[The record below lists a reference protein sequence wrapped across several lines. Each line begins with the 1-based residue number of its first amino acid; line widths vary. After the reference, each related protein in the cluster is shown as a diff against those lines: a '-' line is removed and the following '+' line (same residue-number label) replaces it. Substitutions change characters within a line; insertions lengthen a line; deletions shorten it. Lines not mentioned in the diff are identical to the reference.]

1 MSRLV
6 LNQLHARRLHG
17 FRTADRCMLTG
28 LGAGL
33 NIVYAPNRAG
43 KSTLAL
49 AYRLV
54 IGDDLRKYRS
64 AEIAASWTDGTSD
77 IEAIVVSGLKR
88 ETPVPAALP
97 MRYVLDL
104 PEMVG
109 GLSEKDK
116 EATELAIAG
125 NVRIPEDRSLTKGL
139 KGGGDSLR
147 KANKSLRDFESDA
160 KSLETKRAR
169 INELDGLIKQASSAG
184 DDSRWMRVAQLQEQ
198 ISLIDAKNTGVE
210 RQSEDA
216 AGRLDDHHTDLSQ
229 AEDDV
234 EAAMR
239 KLDSVAPS
247 AGQRAPRLL
256 RESDKSSITT
266 LLTRHEQA
274 LADHRQLV
282 KELGKIKGSLD
293 LAVQQLATSIEP
305 DEVVPSAARFA
316 DQADR
321 SRAAKCER
329 EAYGN
334 AAAAAMARQEEE
346 KAERV
351 ILESPERPRRVLLDL
366 LTSPAKRLAPS
377 MSVMVILGLGVTASI
392 SAALVSSIS
401 ATAVLVLGIVAA
413 LLVVIG
419 MVLLRSTPIA
429 ASNESATGGSGKPE
443 ALLDQWTDLV
453 RKLEQSSASER
464 AWNYVGA
471 WFQGKTDTSP
481 STDETDVEATW
492 NHWKS
497 VAGLDANATPYH
509 LAMLFDRWQKVQEL
523 RPRATSLESQDSQRL
538 KDATEDGDEIR
549 TILGQ
554 YNWACALGSNLADEV
569 NSFRK
574 WFELSE
580 ALAKAENEWNKN
592 QERINTYL
600 NINGIPDGELLVR
613 SSVMRDRA
621 PVAEDRRNLASR
633 LKGELHELDSASV
646 DHAQIKTATERWC
659 KNGKNDLP
667 AGIELA
673 RDASAQLDNFREERN
688 GLDAEIRVFERSSRV
703 AEARSNYDRSLADL
717 MGNCEIAQSNAVWN
731 TLVNSIREHVVREAA
746 PELLAVANAKLERV
760 DAALILRIAPPE
772 LDASKEELGLLLID
786 DQKNGRTGQRF
797 SELATSTKVNAVL
810 AIRLALIKTS
820 EQGFAYPIFADE
832 LMAVADESTR
842 KGIAR
847 LLVAESADRQVIV
860 LTNQAE
866 DAHALLEES
875 GENASVLTIGGA
887 ESSLPKEIRMPPLPA
902 YLVPLGPVE
911 PDFERDVA
919 AHAPGF
925 MFVEETDLVAVG
937 DAPTIAA
944 ALEQLTSERKA
955 ALKPML
961 EALHEIHRY
970 VATTT
975 RRIRV
980 NDIEN
985 QEWVTRAFQDIIF
998 QILNETGGD
1007 PEQFRKKV
1015 ASIRG
1020 YRDNNKTALDQ
1031 FLITNGFL
1039 GVPKPRFEDLVQRA
1053 RAALGDQPDA
1063 TRTAQWCAMR
1073 YLEFCEKQEDR

>member
-1 MSRLV
+1 
-6 LNQLHARRLHG
+6 
-17 FRTADRCMLTG
+17 MLTG

-49 AYRLV
+49 AYRLL

-77 IEAIVVSGLKR
+77 IDAIVVSGLKR

-125 NVRIPEDRSLTKGL
+125 NVRIPDDRSVTKGL
-139 KGGGDSLR
+139 KAGGDSLR
-147 KANKSLRDFESDA
+147 KANKILRDIESDA
-160 KSLETKRAR
+160 KSLEDKRKR
-169 INELDGLIKQASSAG
+169 INTLDDLIDQASSAG
-184 DDSRWMRVAQLQEQ
+184 NDSRWMRVAQLQQQ
-198 ISLIDAKNTGVE
+198 ISLIDAQNTGVE
-210 RQSEDA
+210 RQSDDA
-216 AGRLDDHHTDLSQ
+216 TTRLDQHLTDLSQ

-234 EAAMR
+234 EAAKQ

-256 RESDKSSITT
+256 RESDNASIAT
-266 LLTRHEQA
+266 LLTRYDQA
-274 LADHRQLV
+274 LADHRQV
-282 KELGKIKGSLD
+282 AGELSEIEGPLD
-293 LAVQQLATSIEP
+293 FAIQQLATGIEP

-377 MSVMVILGLGVTASI
+377 VGIIVLLGLGA
-392 SAALVSSIS
+392 
-401 ATAVLVLGIVAA
+401 VAA
-413 LLVVIG
+413 LLAALVAFINSMAVLALGVISAVLVVIAL
-419 MVLLRSTPIA
+419 VLLHST
-429 ASNESATGGSGKPE
+429 TGTAPNKGAVGDPGKPE
-443 ALLDQWTDLV
+443 ALLDEWTDLV

-492 NHWKS
+492 NHWKGT
-497 VAGLDANATPYH
+497 AGLDANATPYH

-523 RPRATSLESQDSQRL
+523 RLRATSLESQDSQRL
-538 KDATEDGDEIR
+538 KDATEAGDEIR

-554 YNWACALGSNLADEV
+554 YNWACGLGSNLADEV

-574 WFELSE
+574 WFDLSE
-580 ALAKAENEWNKN
+580 ALAKAENEWKKN

-600 NINGIPDGELLVR
+600 NINGIPDGELLAR

-646 DHAQIKTATERWC
+646 DHALIKTATERWC
-659 KNGKNDLP
+659 KNEKNDLP

-688 GLDAEIRVFERSSRV
+688 GLDAEIRVFEQSSRV
-703 AEARSNYDRSLADL
+703 AEARSNYDRSLAEL

-731 TLVNSIREHVVREAA
+731 TLLNSVREHVVREAA
-746 PELLAVANAKLERV
+746 PELLAAANAKLERV
-760 DAALILRIAPPE
+760 DAALVLRIAPPE
-772 LDASKEELGLLLID
+772 LDATKEELGLLLID
-786 DQKNGRTGQRF
+786 DQKNGRSGQRF

-820 EQGFAYPIFADE
+820 EQGIAYPIFADE

-866 DAHALLEES
+866 DAHALLEEA
-875 GENASVLTIGGA
+875 GENAAVLTIGGA
-887 ESSLPKEIRMPPLPA
+887 EPSLPKEIPMPPLPA

-925 MFVEETDLVAVG
+925 MFVEQSDLAAVG

-944 ALEQLTSERKA
+944 ALEQLTGERKA
-955 ALKPML
+955 DLKPML

-970 VATTT
+970 VATTM

-980 NDIEN
+980 NDIEK
-985 QEWVTRAFQDIIF
+985 QEWVTKTYQDEIYR
-998 QILNETGGD
+998 ILNETGGD
-1007 PEQFRKKV
+1007 PEQFRKRV
-1015 ASIRG
+1015 ASIKG
-1020 YRDNNKTALDQ
+1020 YRDNNKNALDQ
-1031 FLITNGFL
+1031 FLMTNGFL

-1053 RAALGDQPDA
+1053 RAALGDLPDA

-1073 YLEFCEKQEDR
+1073 YLAFCETQEDS